1 MTRGHYC
8 LIGAGAAG
16 LGALHVLLDEG
27 VSVDCF
33 ERTDR
38 VGGHWHSDYES
49 LHLITPRD
57 SSGFEGHPMPSE
69 YPLFPSRDQMRDYVM
84 AFAADHGLES
94 RVRFNTT
101 VTSVRPLDA
110 TGLGGW
116 HITTSDGARRAYDGV
131 IVANGHLR
139 DPFVPDYPGRFEG
152 HALHSGR
159 YRNARDLR
167 GDRVLVVGAGN
178 SGCDLAV
185 DAAQAGR
192 ETYVSVRNG
201 LVFQPKTL
209 FGRPRSEL
217 PLLANLPVRVQ
228 ERVTRALIDV
238 ALGRSERYGLPA
250 PATRNLHSNRPVVNG
265 QLLHFIQHGRVR
277 VAPGIERFDGH
288 EVHFT
293 DGTSRQFDTIVYAT
307 GFKVTLPFLDS
318 TQLEWAD
325 GVPLRVAGMTLPVGL
340 ERLYFVGLAAPRGPQ
355 LPVYSAQA
363 RLIAKF
369 LTAQEDAGVALSA
382 LYARSSRPESR
393 IDIPRHE
400 WQRDMDRTRRRI
412 VRILRRRGART
423 RAAQR
428 PDTTAQRPD
437 TTDPRA
443 YLAIHG

>member
-16 LGALHVLLDEG
+16 LGALQVLRDEG
-27 VSVDCF
+27 FSVDCF
-33 ERTDR
+33 ERSER
-38 VGGHWHSDYES
+38 VGGHWHTDYES

-57 SSGFEGHPMPSE
+57 SSGFGGFPMPPE
-69 YPLFPSRDQMRDYVM
+69 YPLFPSRDQMRDYILR
-84 AFAADHGLES
+84 FAAHHDLGSHI
-94 RVRFNTT
+94 RFNTE
-101 VTSVRPLDA
+101 VTSAGPLDT
-110 TGLGGW
+110 TGLAGW
-116 HITTSDGARRAYDGV
+116 EVATSDGERRTYDGV
-131 IVANGHLR
+131 IVANGHLW
-139 DPFVPDYPGRFEG
+139 DSFVPDYPGRFAG
-152 HALHSGR
+152 QVLHSGD
-159 YRNARDLR
+159 YRNAGDLQ

-217 PLLANLPVRVQ
+217 PLLARLPVRVQ

-238 ALGRSERYGLPA
+238 VIGRPEAYGLPA
-250 PATRNLHSNRPVVNG
+250 PATRNLHRNRPVVNG

-288 EVHFT
+288 DVHFT
-293 DGTSRQFDTIVYAT
+293 DGTTRTFDTIVYAT
-307 GFKVTLPFLDS
+307 GFKATLPFLDS
-318 TQLEWAD
+318 VPLERGD
-325 GVPLRVAGMTLPVGL
+325 GVPLRVAGMTLPVGA
-340 ERLYFVGLAAPRGPQ
+340 ERLFFVGLAAPRGPQ

-369 LTAQEDAGVALSA
+369 LTAQERADVALSE
-382 LYARSSRPESR
+382 LYTRTSRAESR

-400 WQRDMDRTRRRI
+400 WQRDLDRAHRRI
-412 VRILRRRGART
+412 ARVLRRTPAPRRPSQP
-423 RAAQR
+423 AAVS
-428 PDTTAQRPD
+428 DS
-437 TTDPRA
+437 RA
-443 YLAIHG
+443 YLSIHG